1 VYNPVID
8 AIIFTEDM
16 NTRSAMTLALGIIM
30 FSFIIS
36 SFLIV
41 PFINLLYK
49 FKMIRRCEG
58 EGSQKKSLFD
68 KLHDKKAGTP
78 TGGGIL
84 LIALVSVFFAT
95 LFPLASHFGVF
106 IKAAY
111 NIRGELFVIFFTF
124 ISFGLLG
131 LLDDYVKIFGKAIPG
146 KMGMWIG
153 LGRKPKIILQ
163 IILSFL
169 VGIFLNKYLGIS
181 IVHIPLINKVIYLG
195 YWYIPFAAFVIIFF
209 NNAFNFTD
217 GLDGL
222 ASGLLM
228 IYLFAYVILAAGVLD
243 TPLFM
248 FIALWLGVLIAFLY
262 FNTWPARIFLG
273 DAGAL
278 SFGATIA
285 VIGLLIGNTVALFVI
300 GGVFVVEAF
309 SSALQIFGWKVLKR
323 PILPLAPLHNTF
335 LALGWEEPKIVMRAW
350 IVGVMLAIFGLW
362 LATI

>member
-1 VYNPVID
+1 MYNPIID
-8 AIIFTEDM
+8 VIIFTDGM
-16 NTRSAMTLALGIIM
+16 NIRSVITLTLGIII
-30 FSFIIS
+30 FSFTVAS
-36 SFLIV
+36 LLIV

-49 FKMIRRCEG
+49 FKMLRRREG
-58 EGSQKKSLFD
+58 DGAQKKSLFD

-78 TGGGIL
+78 TGGGIF
-84 LIALVSVFFAT
+84 LIVLVSVLFAI
-95 LFPLASHFGVF
+95 LFPLASRLGVY

-111 NIRGELFVIFFTF
+111 DIRGELFVIFFTF

-153 LGRKPKIILQ
+153 LGRIPKIVLQ
-163 IILSFL
+163 IVLAFS
-169 VGIFLNKYLGIS
+169 VGFFLNQYLGIS
-181 IVHIPLINKVIYLG
+181 ILHIPLVDKVIYLG

-248 FIALWLGVLIAFLY
+248 FIALWLGALLAFLY
-262 FNTWPARIFLG
+262 FNTWPARVFLG

-300 GGVFVVEAF
+300 GGIFVIEAF
-309 SSALQIFGWKVLKR
+309 SSAIQIFGWKVLNK

-350 IVGVMLAIFGLW
+350 IVGVMLAVFGLW